1 MSDTTPA
8 TSTRKPV
15 SRRLRFEILRRD
27 NHTCRYCGAQ
37 APDVAL
43 TVDHV
48 IPVTLGGGNDPSN
61 LVTSCQPCNAGK
73 ASTSPDT
80 DTVQDVDAAAI
91 LFGKAVERAAQI
103 RAAEQYESDLAV
115 AQFEDTWNGW
125 KYTGHDGEKRTIP
138 MADGWTESIRRF
150 YELGFTGADFER
162 FTNIAMRSSAPNYDK
177 FRYFCGC
184 VWRELTDRQELA
196 RRLIEDGEV

>member
-8 TSTRKPV
+8 TTAHKPV

-43 TVDHV
+43 AVDHV
-48 IPVTLGGGNDPSN
+48 IPVALGGGNDPSN
-61 LVTSCQPCNAGK
+61 LVTSCQPCNSGK
-73 ASTSPDT
+73 ASTSPDAAK
-80 DTVQDVDAAAI
+80 VEEVDAAAI
-91 LFGKAVERAAQI
+91 LFGKAVERAAEI
-103 RAAEQYESDLAV
+103 RAAQQYESDLAV
-115 AQFEDTWNGW
+115 SAFEDIWNNW
-125 KYTGHDGEKRTIP
+125 KYTRHDGERVP
-138 MADGWTESIRRF
+138 VQLADGWTESIRRF
-150 YELGFTGADFER
+150 YDLGFTTEDFER

-184 VWRELTDRQELA
+184 MWRELTDRQELA